1 MKEIVQVLNLNE
13 RGNFH
18 RVPKIAF
25 FQLRD
30 SGTSFELESNQCADV
45 LANYGCNMDVG
56 SVFFDVCP
64 NAFSHLPLADVLHIT
79 TPHLIPM

>member
-30 SGTSFELESNQCADV
+30 SGTSFELGIKSMC
-45 LANYGCNMDVG
+45 GCV
-56 SVFFDVCP
+56 S
-64 NAFSHLPLADVLHIT
+64 
-79 TPHLIPM
+79 